1 MNYEA
6 VEQRIKAGYREV
18 TEQYRRD
25 DEIEVQTKNHQ
36 RLSHSLKQICCSFPH
51 PISVL
56 DVGCG
61 TGRYFHCVLNAA
73 SLTGIDISEDMLSSA
88 SNPVR
93 ANEISV
99 KNIRLIRDNIY
110 LAHFPPQSFDFI
122 FSLGMFGHGCPATVE
137 ICNKLYDWLKPAGKL
152 FFNIVDFSGLPLWYR
167 ARRRTRK
174 IVYPMLSKRLKQ
186 ILDQRE
192 QRSPFFGL
200 TQIQL
205 EKILAATCFTDYTIS
220 SHPCESPLW
229 TGRHLECLAVKTAS
243 ARKSNDARPL
253 NGSRTRLQTSG
264 VA

>member
-1 MNYEA
+1 MNYQD

-18 TEQYRRD
+18 TAQYRRD

-36 RLSHSLKQICCSFPH
+36 RLSESLKHICRSFPH

-61 TGRYFHCVLNAA
+61 TGRYFHCVVNAA
-73 SLTGIDISEDMLSSA
+73 SLTGIDISEEMLSSA

-99 KNIRLIRDNIY
+99 ENIRLIRENIY

-122 FSLGMFGHGCPATVE
+122 FSLGMFGHGCPVTIE
-137 ICNKLYDWLKPAGKL
+137 ICNKLYGWLKPAGKL

-174 IVYPMLSKRLKQ
+174 IVYPVLTKRLKK
-186 ILDQRE
+186 ILDERE

-200 TQIQL
+200 TRMQL
-205 EKILAATCFTDYTIS
+205 EKILAATCLTQYTVN

-229 TGRHLECLAVKTAS
+229 SGRHLECLAIKAGCAPKLT
-243 ARKSNDARPL
+243 DAHAL
-253 NGSRTRLQTSG
+253 EGAEGRLSTS
-264 VA
+264 VVV